1 MKLSQIKQAAEK
13 KYSPYRVELEDGREV
28 LLRIPLRLSKE
39 ERSAITRAFEV
50 DEETDSKRDIMDIY
64 EEVFRVVIESEK
76 DADALIEALE
86 GDLAFYQ
93 ELFSDFSESMQLGE
107 ASSSKD

>member
-1 MKLSQIKQAAEK
+1 MKLSQIKQAADK
-13 KYSPYRVELEDGREV
+13 KYSPYKVELEDGREI

-39 ERSAITRAFEV
+39 ERKAITRAFDV
-50 DEETDSKRDIMDIY
+50 DEDSDDKRDIMDIY
-64 EEVFRVVIESEK
+64 EEVFRIVIESEK
-76 DADALIEALE
+76 DADDLISGLE

-107 ASSSKD
+107 ASSSKN

>member
-1 MKLSQIKQAAEK
+1 MKLSQIKKSAEK
-13 KYSPYRVELEDGREV
+13 KYAPYAVELEDGRTV
-28 LLRIPLRLSKE
+28 LLRIPLRLTRE
-39 ERSAITRAFEV
+39 ERKSISRAFDLSE
-50 DEETDSKRDIMDIY
+50 DDSERDIMDVY
-64 EEVFRVVIESEK
+64 EEVFRIVIESSA

-93 ELFSDFSESMQLGE
+93 ELFNGFSESMQLGE